1 MATKMSSSS
10 SRTTVSGCRRPA
22 GGVRPGRVM
31 SMASRTTPSSRARAS
46 RPVRA
51 SSRRRVISPL
61 SAFSSCPAVR
71 CSAPWS
77 CPRDFISGFKAPERR
92 PRKRSCSDCTSPTTR
107 ASANPRR
114 NSSRRAL
121 IFSLNSRLAS
131 AMLWRNAEAPDG
143 PAPPRGL
150 RGRPGRLGGLHE
162 LREGRGI
169 GGREIGERLAV
180 ELHARP
186 LEARHELAVAQLV
199 GPGGGV
205 DADDPE
211 APEVALLAAPADERE
226 VARAVHRLLGGPI
239 ELALVEEVALGQ
251 SQELLPPLPSLAPPF
266 DSRHR
271 RRPFEGLA
279 RSGQPITLS
288 GGDEARA
295 ARRLPSEPLG
305 RRLILAQQH
314 PLDLGHIRGRYE
326 HGLAERPL
334 PALRL
339 LGEDVAL
346 HGLSAHDLS
355 GRGDLEALDGAPLG
369 LQLQLLLRL
378 SHSPLSAFSAPTTAA
393 TFLGLAT
400 LGAFAAFAA
409 FASPEAAFF
418 GFTTLAGA
426 SFLGA
431 RIWTMV
437 IPSWR
442 GATSMS
448 ATSVSS
454 EARRSRMR
462 RPISLCAISRPQKIT
477 VLLTLLPSR
486 RKRSVLRRLNWKSC
500 SSIFGRNLTSFTWMW
515 RWCLRASESRFAC

>member
-1 MATKMSSSS
+1 METKMSSSS
-10 SRTTVSGCRRPA
+10 SRTTVRGWRLPA
-22 GGVRPGRVM
+22 GGVRPGSVM
-31 SMASRTTPSSRARAS
+31 SMPSRATESSRARVS
-46 RPVRA
+46 KPVRA
-51 SSRRRVISPL
+51 SSRRRVISSL
-61 SAFSSCPAVR
+61 SAFSSCPPDRFA
-71 CSAPWS
+71 APS
-77 CPRDFISGFKAPERR
+77 SSQRDFMSGFSAPERR
-92 PRKRSCSDCTSPTTR
+92 PRKRSCSDCTSPTAR
-107 ASANPRR
+107 ASANRR
-114 NSSRRAL
+114 TNSSCRAR
-121 IFSLNSRLAS
+121 IFSLRSWLAS
-131 AMLWRNAEAPDG
+131 AILTE
-143 PAPPRGL
+143 RGGA
-150 RGRPGRLGGLHE
+150 GRPGAPTRLRGGPRRLGGLHE

-186 LEARHELAVAQLV
+186 LEARHELAVAQLL
-199 GPGGGV
+199 GPRGGV

-211 APEVALLAAPADERE
+211 APEIALLAAPADERE
-226 VARAVHRLLGGPI
+226 VARAVHRLLRGPI
-239 ELALVEEVALGQ
+239 GLALVEEVALGQ
-251 SQELLPPLPSLAPPF
+251 SQELLPPLPSLAPPL

-279 RSGQPITLS
+279 GSGQPITLS

-295 ARRLPSEPLG
+295 ARRLPSNNANERPL
-305 RRLILAQQH
+305 LAQQH
-314 PLDLGHIRGRYE
+314 PLDLRHVGVRHE
-326 HGLAERPL
+326 DGLAERPL

-346 HGLSAHDLS
+346 HGLPPLDLS
-355 GRGDLEALDGAPLG
+355 RGGEPEALDGAPLRLE
-369 LQLQLLLRL
+369 LQPLFRL
-378 SHSPLSAFSAPTTAA
+378 PHSPLSTFSAPTAAA

-400 LGAFAAFAA
+400 LGAFATFAA

-486 RKRSVLRRLNWKSC
+486 RERSVLRRLDWKAC